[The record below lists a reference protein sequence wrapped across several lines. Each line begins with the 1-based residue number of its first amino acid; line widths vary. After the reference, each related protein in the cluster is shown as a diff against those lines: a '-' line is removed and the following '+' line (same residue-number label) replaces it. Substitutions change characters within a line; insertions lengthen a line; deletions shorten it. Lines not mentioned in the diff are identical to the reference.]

1 MHFAR
6 WYREYDP
13 ETSEISLEDKLLRDK
28 LVALISEYVQEMEGY
43 SYYGSNPGV
52 PLDSI
57 EDVADAIIVK
67 FKVEGDSE
75 CNSM

>member
-13 ETSEISLEDKLLRDK
+13 ETSEISLKDKLLRDK
-28 LVALISEYVQEMEGY
+28 LVALMMEYSQEMEGY

-52 PLDSI
+52 PDDNL
-57 EDVADAIIVK
+57 EDIADAILLK
-67 FKVEGDSE
+67 FKVEE
-75 CNSM
+75 L